1 MLRIINMFYNLDHC
15 NKHAHHLLLYE
26 IKDLLLLYISSR
38 RRCISFSHVLYWFSL
53 RLQIALKSQQS
64 KQTYRQNIDSQKS
77 NHCQL
82 SLLYYLKCLAV
93 SWPHPQHYSAVSI
106 SLVLSWSFTDAGGA
120 ADLCVCVC
128 VDSGWGWATH
138 RAQEG
143 TKWTWWSLCWGQVFA
158 GVLTLYISEFRMKQ
172 VWKKS
177 APTMQWL
184 TKINTNIW

>member
-93 SWPHPQHYSAVSI
+93 SWPHPLHYSAVSI

-128 VDSGWGWATH
+128 VLTVGGAEQHTERRKAQSGHGEACAEG
-138 RAQEG
+138 RFLQEF
-143 TKWTWWSLCWGQVFA
+143 WLCIFLNLEWNKCEKNQH
-158 GVLTLYISEFRMKQ
+158 Q
-172 VWKKS
+172 
-177 APTMQWL
+177 QC
-184 TKINTNIW
+184 ND